1 MKEVILLKY
10 GEIVLKG
17 LNRGYFDSMLLRR
30 VKAALKS
37 FGGEYDT
44 HYAQST
50 LVIRPKSDCDIKLL
64 GEKLKKVFGIAA
76 VCIGI
81 ECDKNM
87 DAIRAAVKENCRR
100 FIGTARTFKCVAKRS
115 DKKFPLT
122 SPQICAICGGDILSE
137 LSYLKVDVES
147 PEVSVTIEIR
157 DDAAFIHGGGEKA
170 VGGMPVGSNGRAML
184 LLSGGIDSPVA
195 GYMIAKRGV
204 ELDAIYFETPPYTGD
219 AAREKVL
226 SLAKTLAEYTGKIYV
241 NTVPITEIQQAIADN
256 CDEKYFTLLLR
267 RFMMRLAERVARNV
281 GCSALVTGE
290 SVGQVASQTIESL
303 GVTNDA
309 VALPV
314 FRPCIGMDKDEI
326 VTLAR
331 KIGTF
336 ETSSLP
342 FDDCC
347 VMFTPKH
354 PSLRPT
360 VEEVREQEA
369 RLDVET
375 LVKNAMLQKTTHK
388 ISDC

>member
-30 VKAALKS
+30 VKAVLKS
-37 FGGEYDT
+37 FGGGYDT

-50 LVIRPKSDCDIKLL
+50 LVIRPQTDCDIKLL

-81 ECDKNM
+81 ESEKSM

-100 FIGTARTFKCVAKRS
+100 FVGTAKTFKCVAKRS

-122 SPQICAICGGDILSE
+122 SPQICAVCGGDILSE
-137 LSYLKVDVES
+137 LPYLKVDVEN
-147 PEVSVTIEIR
+147 PEVSVTVEIR

-226 SLAKTLAEYTGKIYV
+226 SLAKILTGYTGKMYV

-256 CDEKYFTLLLR
+256 CDEKYFTILLR
-267 RFMMRLAERVARNV
+267 RFMMRLAERAARNV

-309 VALPV
+309 VDLPV

-354 PSLRPT
+354 PCLRPT

-375 LVKNAMLQKTTHK
+375 LVKNAMLQKTTYK
-388 ISDC
+388 ICF

>member
-17 LNRGYFDSMLLRR
+17 LNRGYFDSLLLRR

-37 FGGEYDT
+37 FGGEFDT

-50 LVIRPKSDCDIKLL
+50 LVISPQGDCDIHKLSI
-64 GEKLKKVFGIAA
+64 KLKNIFGIAA
-76 VCIGI
+76 VCVGI
-81 ECDKNM
+81 ECDK
-87 DAIRAAVKENCRR
+87 DIEAVRRTVKENCRR
-100 FIGTARTFKCVAKRS
+100 LIGSASTFKCIAKRS

-137 LSYLKVDVES
+137 LPHLKVDVEN

-157 DDAAFIHGGGEKA
+157 DTAAFVHGGGEKA

-226 SLAKTLAEYTGKIYV
+226 SLASILAGYTGKMYV
-241 NTVPITEIQQAIADN
+241 NTIPLTDIQQAIADN
-256 CDEKYFTLLLR
+256 CEEKYFTLLLR
-267 RFMMRLAERVARNV
+267 RFMMRIAERVASNV

-309 VALPV
+309 VKIPV

-342 FDDCC
+342 YDDCC
-347 VMFTPKH
+347 VMFTPRH
-354 PSLRPT
+354 PCLRPT

-369 RLDVET
+369 RLDVEA
-375 LVKNAMLQKTTHK
+375 LIKDAISKKETHK
-388 ISDC
+388 ICI

>member
-30 VKAALKS
+30 VKAVLKS

-50 LVIRPKSDCDIKLL
+50 LVIRPKSDSDIRLL

-76 VCIGI
+76 VCTGI

-100 FIGTARTFKCVAKRS
+100 FIGQAKTFKCVAKRS
-115 DKKFPLT
+115 DKRFPLT
-122 SPQICAICGGDILSE
+122 SPQICAVCGGDILSE
-137 LSYLKVDVES
+137 LPYLKVDVES

-226 SLAKTLAEYTGKIYV
+226 SLAKTLAGYTGKIYV

-309 VALPV
+309 VNLPV

-354 PSLRPT
+354 PCLRPT

-375 LVKNAMLQKTTHK
+375 LVKNAILQKTTHK
-388 ISDC
+388 ICL